1 MKVILQKDINGLG
14 DAGEVKEVKDGYA
27 RNFLLPRKLVLPAHT
42 GSARALEHQQR
53 LLSLKAERRKK
64 AMQELAGKMQ
74 SVQEVEV
81 GVMVGAKQ
89 KLFGSVTPLMV
100 SKALEEKGY
109 SIDKRKID
117 LPDSIRAL
125 GSYKARIK
133 LAEGITVP
141 LTVNVVALNEVE
153 EEEEYKTPAE
163 RAAEAAAQ
171 EAAENP
177 EAAAEAAEAETAEES
192 KED

>member
-27 RNFLLPRKLVLPAHT
+27 RNYLLPRKLVLPAHA
-42 GSARALEHQQR
+42 GSARAVQHQQR
-53 LLSLKAERRKK
+53 LLSFKAERRKK
-64 AMQELAGKMQ
+64 AMQELAGKME

-81 GVMVGAKQ
+81 GVMVGAKK

-100 SKALEEKGY
+100 ARALEEKGY
-109 SIDKRKID
+109 TIDKRKIE

-125 GSYKARIK
+125 GTYKAKIK
-133 LAEGITVP
+133 LAEGISVP
-141 LTVNVVALNEVE
+141 LSINVVALNEVE
-153 EEEEYKTPAE
+153 EEEEYKTPSE
-163 RAAEAAAQ
+163 RAAEAAA
-171 EAAENP
+171 
-177 EAAAEAAEAETAEES
+177 AEAAEAGESAETAEEAEEN

>member
-14 DAGEVKEVKDGYA
+14 DAGEIKDVRDGYA
-27 RNFLLPRKLVLPAHT
+27 RNFLLPRKLVLPAFT

-53 LLSLKAERRKK
+53 LLSLKTERRKK
-64 AMQELAGKMQ
+64 AMQELAGKMEA
-74 SVQEVEV
+74 VQEVEIS
-81 GVMVGAKQ
+81 VMVGAKQ

-100 SKALEEKGY
+100 ARALEEKGY
-109 SIDKRKID
+109 SIDKRKVE

-125 GSYKARIK
+125 GTYKARIK

-141 LTVNVVALNEVE
+141 LSVKVVPANEV

-163 RAAEAAAQ
+163 RAAEAAA
-171 EAAENP
+171 
-177 EAAAEAAEAETAEES
+177 AAAEEQTEAPAEAEETQ
-192 KED
+192 ED

>member
-27 RNFLLPRKLVLPAHT
+27 RNYLLPRKLVLPAHA
-42 GSARALEHQQR
+42 GSARAVQHQQR
-53 LLSLKAERRKK
+53 LLSFKAERRKK
-64 AMQELAGKMQ
+64 AMQELAGKME

-81 GVMVGAKQ
+81 GVMVGAKK

-100 SKALEEKGY
+100 ARALEEKGY
-109 SIDKRKID
+109 TIDKRKIE

-125 GSYKARIK
+125 GTYKAKIK
-133 LAEGITVP
+133 LAEGISVP
-141 LTVNVVALNEVE
+141 LSINVVALNEVE
-153 EEEEYKTPAE
+153 EEEEYKTPSE
-163 RAAEAAAQ
+163 RAAEAAA
-171 EAAENP
+171 
-177 EAAAEAAEAETAEES
+177 AEAAEAGESAETAEEAEES

>member
-27 RNFLLPRKLVLPAHT
+27 RNYLLPRKLVLPAHA
-42 GSARALEHQQR
+42 GSARAVQHQQR
-53 LLSLKAERRKK
+53 LLSFKAERRKK
-64 AMQELAGKMQ
+64 AMQELAGKME

-81 GVMVGAKQ
+81 GVMVGAKK

-100 SKALEEKGY
+100 ARALEEKGY
-109 SIDKRKID
+109 AIDKRKIE

-125 GSYKARIK
+125 GTYKAKIK
-133 LAEGITVP
+133 LAEGISVP
-141 LTVNVVALNEVE
+141 LSINVVALNEVE
-153 EEEEYKTPAE
+153 EEEEYKTPSE
-163 RAAEAAAQ
+163 RAAEAAA
-171 EAAENP
+171 
-177 EAAAEAAEAETAEES
+177 AEAAEAGESAETAEEAEEN

>member
-27 RNFLLPRKLVLPAHT
+27 RNYLLLRKLVLPAHA
-42 GSARALEHQQR
+42 GSARAVQHQQR
-53 LLSLKAERRKK
+53 LLSFKAERRKK
-64 AMQELAGKMQ
+64 AMQELAGKME

-81 GVMVGAKQ
+81 GVMVGAKK

-100 SKALEEKGY
+100 ARALEEKGY
-109 SIDKRKID
+109 TIDKRKIE

-125 GSYKARIK
+125 GTYKAKIK
-133 LAEGITVP
+133 LAEGISVP
-141 LTVNVVALNEVE
+141 LSINVVALNEVE
-153 EEEEYKTPAE
+153 EEEEYKTPSE
-163 RAAEAAAQ
+163 RAAEAAA
-171 EAAENP
+171 
-177 EAAAEAAEAETAEES
+177 AEAAEAGESAETAEEAEEN